1 MKQQNL
7 SQVLKIPRWAC
18 ILVSN
23 ILLEE
28 GGRKWLQQWKGKGY
42 GLGAA
47 GDLKNFRPKALKL
60 DVKSQGRA

>member
-1 MKQQNL
+1 M
-7 SQVLKIPRWAC
+7 
-18 ILVSN
+18 VSN